1 MRSHLPRKEFKVII
15 IRMLTKVGRRKEKYN
30 KNFSRVRKYK
40 TNESE
45 LKNTITQMK
54 HTLEGI
60 YSKLLIDDPE
70 EHISIPESKIME
82 TTPLSENFQIVG
94 TKSYSIL
101 ILQAFST
108 IPGRWMNKYKKRKK
122 EGHYSRYLRVIKVS
136 PAMKFFSSW
145 VMQYTWTRGFKL
157 CAV

>member
-1 MRSHLPRKEFKVII
+1 MRSHLPRKKFKV
-15 IRMLTKVGRRKEKYN
+15 IRMLTKVSRRKEKYN

-60 YSKLLIDDPE
+60 YCKLLIDDPE

-82 TTPLSENFQIVG
+82 TTPLSENFQIVR

-108 IPGRWMNKYKKRKK
+108 IPGRWILWMNKYKKRKK
-122 EGHYSRYLRVIKVS
+122 EAHFSRYLRVIKGS
-136 PAMKFFSSW
+136 PAMKFFSS
-145 VMQYTWTRGFKL
+145 
-157 CAV
+157 